1 MRNSKLRGLQML
13 YFGNVY
19 KFCSRLI
26 FPAENSLAFFFGAA
40 GGAFPKSRLLAA
52 WYIIE
57 DAQLKLHFPHVS
69 PTEKKT

>member
-57 DAQLKLHFPHVS
+57 DAQLKLHFP
-69 PTEKKT
+69 PYCRQKKLG

>member
-1 MRNSKLRGLQML
+1 ML

-40 GGAFPKSRLLAA
+40 GGISQKQIACRVVYNRRRTTQTPFSAVL
-52 WYIIE
+52 
-57 DAQLKLHFPHVS
+57 
-69 PTEKKT
+69 PTEKTRVSGEPLNL

>member
-1 MRNSKLRGLQML
+1 ML

-40 GGAFPKSRLLAA
+40 GGISQKQIALV
-52 WYIIE
+52 
-57 DAQLKLHFPHVS
+57 AQLVERSHGKAEVCGSSPHGGWA
-69 PTEKKT
+69 KD